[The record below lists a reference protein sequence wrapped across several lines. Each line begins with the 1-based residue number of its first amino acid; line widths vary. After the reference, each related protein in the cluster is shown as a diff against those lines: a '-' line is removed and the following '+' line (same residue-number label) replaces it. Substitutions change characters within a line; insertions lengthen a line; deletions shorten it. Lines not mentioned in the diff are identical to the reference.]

1 MQTIE
6 VDRLNAQRI
15 LEAEKN
21 MYEEK
26 IAEIRAANSKEI
38 TALRAEATR
47 DSEAMSM
54 QIKDLHTSLENA
66 NALFVSRM
74 GEVSADSDKEGAA
87 VVAISAQLLD
97 SQKNFSELNFYKE
110 TLEKRLRDAE
120 ATIEQKESVIKIM
133 QDQLVMMANES
144 MQGLDDALKSKQVD
158 IRPDTGP
165 WQQLEDEG
173 GNKYYYNK
181 ETSEST
187 WDPPPGYAVSVDGK
201 LRPRLA

>member
-6 VDRLNAQRI
+6 EDRLTAQRV
-15 LEAEKN
+15 LEEEKN
-21 MYEEK
+21 TYEQK
-26 IAEIRAANSKEI
+26 VAEINTANRNEIAAVRAK
-38 TALRAEATR
+38 AER
-47 DSEAMSM
+47 DSQAMYM
-54 QIKDLHTSLENA
+54 QIKDLQTSLENA
-66 NALFVSRM
+66 NALFLSRM
-74 GEVSADSDKEGAA
+74 SEISADSDKGGSAT
-87 VVAISAQLLD
+87 VAISAQLLD
-97 SQKNFSELNFYKE
+97 SQKNFTELNFYKE

-120 ATIEQKESVIKIM
+120 VTIEQKESVIKIM

-158 IRPDTGP
+158 VRPDTGP
-165 WQQLEDEG
+165 WQQLEDES